1 MFDRVGTVCI
11 FVNDQDK
18 AKQFYT
24 ETLGFELR
32 QDVPMSAFSRWLAVA
47 PQGAATEVILYKV
60 DENWQHYKGV
70 VGHSQGVTFNVKD
83 MDALAKDLKAKG
95 VRFAME
101 PEASPWGKQAIIM
114 DAEDNRLVLVERP

>member
-47 PQGAATEVILYKV
+47 PKGAATEVVLYKV
-60 DENWQHYKGV
+60 NENWQHYRGV
-70 VGHSQGVTFNVKD
+70 VGHSQAVTFNVTD

-101 PEASPWGKQAIIM
+101 PESAPWGKQAIIM